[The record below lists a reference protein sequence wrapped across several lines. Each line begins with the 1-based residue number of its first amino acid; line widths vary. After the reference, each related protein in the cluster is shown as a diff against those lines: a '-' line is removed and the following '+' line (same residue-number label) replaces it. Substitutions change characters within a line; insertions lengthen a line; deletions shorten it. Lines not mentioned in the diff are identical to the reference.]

1 MGMNI
6 LMVLEREFPPDIR
19 VENEAQS
26 LIEAGHQV
34 IVACYTRRKKKDFEY
49 FNDKIKIYRKKIS
62 LFIYKSSVGCLKFPF
77 YFNFWRKFLT
87 DLFQKEKFD
96 VIHIHDL
103 PLAKVGYEFKKKYK
117 KPLIMDLHENW
128 PAFLRISSHTN
139 TVLGKLLSSNSQW
152 VNYERNMI
160 KLLDKM
166 IVVVEEAKERLIQA
180 GISHEKIFVVS
191 NTLNLSGFHLPDI
204 TSNKDFVTLFYAGGM
219 NRHRGIQI
227 VLSALKKVINKKS
240 NIRLWLLGEGS
251 YKNELIKFVNKLG
264 IQNHVNFFGWRSF
277 NEMIELLAQSDITLI
292 PHHKSDHTDTT
303 IPHKLFQYMYAGKPI
318 IASNCTPI
326 ERIIKETNTGLIYS
340 DNNSNHLA
348 DCIYSLANNK
358 NKYDDMHQNGKK
370 WVIDK
375 YNWNIDKENLLRLY
389 NNI

>member
-1 MGMNI
+1 MNI
-6 LMVLEREFPPDIR
+6 LMVLESEFPPDIR

-26 LIEAGHQV
+26 LIEAGHRV
-34 IVACYTRRKKKDFEY
+34 IIACYTRRKKKAFKN
-49 FNDKIKIYRKKIS
+49 FNDNIKIYRKKIS
-62 LFIYKSSVGCLKFPF
+62 LFTYKSSVGCLKFPF
-77 YFNFWRKFLT
+77 YFNFWRRYLT

-103 PLAKVGYEFKKKYK
+103 PLAKIGYEFKKKYK
-117 KPLIMDLHENW
+117 ISLIIDLHENW
-128 PAFLRISSHTN
+128 PAFLRMSSHTN
-139 TVLGKLLSSNSQW
+139 TFLGKLLSSNSQW
-152 VNYERNMI
+152 INYERNMI
-160 KLLDKM
+160 KLSDKI

-191 NTLNLSGFHLPDI
+191 NTLNLFSFHLPDI

-251 YKNELIKFVNKLG
+251 YKNELIKFANKLG
-264 IQNHVNFFGWRSF
+264 IQNHVKFFGWKSF

-292 PHHKSDHTDTT
+292 PHYKSDHTDTT

-318 IASNCTPI
+318 IASNCIPI

-340 DNNSNHLA
+340 YNDSNHLA

-358 NKYDDMHQNGKK
+358 NIYDDMHQNGKK
-370 WVIDK
+370 WIIDK
-375 YNWNIDKENLLRLY
+375 YNWNIDKDNLLRLY
-389 NNI
+389 GNI

>member
-1 MGMNI
+1 MNI
-6 LMVLEREFPPDIR
+6 LMVLESEFPPDIR

-34 IVACYTRRKKKDFEY
+34 VVACITRRKQKEFEY
-49 FNDKIKIYRKKIS
+49 FNDKIKIYRRKIS

-77 YFNFWRKFLT
+77 YFNFWRKFFT

-96 VIHIHDL
+96 VVHIHDL

-117 KPLIMDLHENW
+117 KPLIIDLHENW
-128 PAFLRISSHTN
+128 PALLRISSHTN
-139 TVLGKLLSSNSQW
+139 TFLGKLLSSNSQW

-160 KLLDKM
+160 KLSDRL
-166 IVVVEEAKERLIQA
+166 IVVVEEAMERLIKA

-204 TSNKDFVTLFYAGGM
+204 VPNKDFVTLFYAGGI
-219 NRHRGIQI
+219 NRHRGIQT

-251 YKNELIKFVNKLG
+251 YKNELIKYANKLG
-264 IQNHVNFFGWRSF
+264 IQDYVSFFGWRSF

-292 PHHKSDHTDTT
+292 PHYKSDHTDTT
-303 IPHKLFQYMYAGKPI
+303 IPHKLFQYMYACKPI
-318 IASNCTPI
+318 IASNCAPV
-326 ERIIKETNTGLIYS
+326 ERIIKETNTGLIYLYN
-340 DNNSNHLA
+340 DSNQLA
-348 DCIYSLANNK
+348 ECIHNLVNNK
-358 NKYDDMHQNGKK
+358 KIYVEMHQNGRK

-389 NNI
+389 DNI

>member
-1 MGMNI
+1 MNI
-6 LMVLEREFPPDIR
+6 LMVLESEFPPDIR

-34 IVACYTRRKKKDFEY
+34 VVACITRRKQKEFEY
-49 FNDKIKIYRKKIS
+49 FNDKIKIYRRKIS

-77 YFNFWRKFLT
+77 YFNFWRKFFT

-96 VIHIHDL
+96 VVHIHDL

-117 KPLIMDLHENW
+117 KPLIIDLHENW
-128 PAFLRISSHTN
+128 PALLRISSHTN
-139 TVLGKLLSSNSQW
+139 TFLGKLLSSNSQW

-160 KLLDKM
+160 KLSDRL
-166 IVVVEEAKERLIQA
+166 IVVVEEAMERLIKA

-204 TSNKDFVTLFYAGGM
+204 VPNKDFVTLFYAGGI
-219 NRHRGIQI
+219 NRHRGIQT

-251 YKNELIKFVNKLG
+251 YKNELIKYANKLG
-264 IQNHVNFFGWRSF
+264 IQDYVSFFGWRSF

-292 PHHKSDHTDTT
+292 PHYKSDHTDTT

-318 IASNCTPI
+318 IASNCAPV
-326 ERIIKETNTGLIYS
+326 ERIIKETNTGLIYLYN
-340 DNNSNHLA
+340 DSNQLA
-348 DCIYSLANNK
+348 ECIHNLVNNK
-358 NKYDDMHQNGKK
+358 KIYVEMHQNGRK

-389 NNI
+389 DNI